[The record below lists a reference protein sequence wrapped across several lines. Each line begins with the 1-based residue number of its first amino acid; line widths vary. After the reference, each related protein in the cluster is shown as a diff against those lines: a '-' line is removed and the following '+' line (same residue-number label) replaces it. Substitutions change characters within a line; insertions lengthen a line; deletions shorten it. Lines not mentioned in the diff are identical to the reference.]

1 MGIRHLYGGLSL
13 VFPLKSISCTD
24 VRHFMTHGVLARVF
38 YFSWREAK
46 TKKFSRN
53 PAPIALHLYIYTFTY
68 KTTLT
73 TPSPRGTK
81 CPELLAFWGYVSPY
95 CEPFLNVTVYVAQV
109 QEIDFKGYFFDISST
124 RFCACSVVQT
134 TIKPTHN
141 DTLIHSL
148 TPYSS
153 SRPHIRFSHA
163 RVRVCAG
170 ATHCNVLGWVVPDL
184 IGLNDGAE
192 LLQI

>member
-1 MGIRHLYGGLSL
+1 MI
-13 VFPLKSISCTD
+13 SIWCSKCQTFH
-24 VRHFMTHGVLARVF
+24 RGVGF
-38 YFSWREAK
+38 WREKKFSPRADK

-53 PAPIALHLYIYTFTY
+53 PAPIALHHYIYTFTY

-95 CEPFLNVTVYVAQV
+95 CERFLNVTVYVAQV

-124 RFCACSVVQT
+124 RKSACSVVQT

-163 RVRVCAG
+163 RVRACPG
-170 ATHCNVLGWVVPDL
+170 ATHCNVLGWVAPDL